1 MNTVHAAII
10 FLGLSFFGASS
21 EASITLG
28 RPINL
33 ILSVDSL
40 HIGSIT
46 IQTKRK
52 HLLGG
57 AFIQGSKTGTII
69 GSTVTGD
76 TPDSI
81 QLFVAIAGTHKDE
94 AYAAFRIPRSIVS
107 EIRND
112 SIDRPL
118 FESKT
123 DRINLI
129 GGIFSKGLI
138 IGLAGGVI
146 IWTLLF
152 HLDEVAKA
160 AGYVHI

>member
-1 MNTVHAAII
+1 MNTVHVAII
-10 FLGLSFFGASS
+10 IFGLSFFGTSS
-21 EASITLG
+21 EASTTLG

-46 IQTKRK
+46 IQTKQK

-57 AFIQGSKTGTII
+57 AFIQGSQIGTII

-81 QLFVAIAGTHKDE
+81 QLFIAIAGTHKEE
-94 AYAAFRIPRSIVS
+94 AYAAFRIPRSLVS

-112 SIDRPL
+112 SIDRPF
-118 FESKT
+118 FESKA

-129 GGIFSKGLI
+129 GSVFSKGLI
-138 IGLAGGVI
+138 IGLAGGVV

-160 AGYVHI
+160 AEYVRI